1 MSHARIASKSLVIS
15 YSNFSA
21 AIALYLRQKMGGQLW
36 VMGRR
41 AVCFSEAR
49 VGPASRWA
57 SGARRSRRFSLHS

>member
-1 MSHARIASKSLVIS
+1 MLPFTLRAFEMRSISHARIASKSLVIS

-49 VGPASRWA
+49 VGPASC
-57 SGARRSRRFSLHS
+57 